1 MIPITID
8 QLIGK
13 LLNSEVLEMTEL
25 KVYIICDEH
34 VEYALDDYV
43 DYNELAPDVV
53 VVNDVVKCDRCDQ
66 PAKYKLVP
74 QV

>member
-1 MIPITID
+1 MTRTMTD

-25 KVYIICDEH
+25 KVYVVCDEH

-43 DYNELAPDVV
+43 DYNELAPDVLV
-53 VVNDVVKCDRCDQ
+53 VDDVVKCDRCDQ

-74 QV
+74 QA